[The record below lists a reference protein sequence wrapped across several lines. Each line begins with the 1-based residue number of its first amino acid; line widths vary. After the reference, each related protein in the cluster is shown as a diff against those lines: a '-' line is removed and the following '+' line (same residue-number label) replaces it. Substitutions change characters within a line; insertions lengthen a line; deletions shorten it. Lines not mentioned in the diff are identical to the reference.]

1 MIAAHK
7 IPFSRVLLAITSL
20 SILALA
26 GCAGAPTMVAPASE
40 NAAMVSNLFMILF
53 VIAVIVF
60 VIVEFLLFYSVI
72 RFRRQANDGMP
83 NQIHGN
89 TKFEIAWTAAPAIVL
104 AVIFV
109 LTWQTLSA
117 LAATPTDAMQ
127 IKVTGHQ
134 WWWEVEYPALG
145 ILTANEI
152 HLPVGKAAA
161 FTLEAKDVI
170 HSFWVPELGGK
181 TDLIPGHTNHTWL
194 RPTQIGSYHGQCAEF
209 CGTSH
214 ANMRFSVVVQSQAD
228 FDAWV
233 AQQKQ
238 PSASPST
245 DLQKKGVETITTAG
259 CQACHTINGVSAMI
273 GKVGPNLT
281 HVASRKQ
288 IAGGIL
294 DFNSA
299 NLHTWLSDPPGAK
312 PGSLM
317 PKLPLTPDQIDALVA
332 YLSSLK

>member
-1 MIAAHK
+1 MIAAPK
-7 IPFSRVLLAITSL
+7 IPFSRILLAITSL
-20 SILALA
+20 SILVLA

-40 NAAMVSNLFMILF
+40 NAAMISDLFMILF

-72 RFRRQANDGMP
+72 RFRRRANDGTP
-83 NQIHGN
+83 EQIHGN
-89 TKFEIAWTAAPAIVL
+89 TKFEIAWTAAPAVVL

-117 LAATPTDAMQ
+117 LATTPADAIQ

-134 WWWEVEYPALG
+134 WWWDVEYTGLG
-145 ILTANEI
+145 IVTANEI

-181 TDLIPGHTNHTWL
+181 TDLIPGHTNRMWI

-214 ANMRFSVVVQSQAD
+214 ANMRFAVVVQSQAD

-238 PSASPST
+238 SSVVATT
-245 DLQKKGVETITTAG
+245 DLQKKGVETISTVG
-259 CQACHTINGVSAMI
+259 CQACHTINGVSAMV

-288 IAGGIL
+288 IASGIL
-294 DFNSA
+294 DFNAA
-299 NLHTWLSDPPGAK
+299 NLHTWLSDPPGVK
-312 PGSLM
+312 PGALM
-317 PKLPLTPDQIDALVA
+317 PRLPLTSEQIDALVA
-332 YLSSLK
+332 YLTSLK